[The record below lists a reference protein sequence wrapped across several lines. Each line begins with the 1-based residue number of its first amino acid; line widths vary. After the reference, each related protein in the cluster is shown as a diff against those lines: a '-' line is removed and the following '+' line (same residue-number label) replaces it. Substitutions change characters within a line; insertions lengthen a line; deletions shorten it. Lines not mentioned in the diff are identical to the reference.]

1 MRPRVRILLAV
12 ILLIVLGF
20 IAGAVGSRQNREP
33 SFDPRRSTQ
42 LTGPFGA
49 KAYAEALDLLEVR
62 VDRYRERIG
71 QTHTI
76 RTGTER
82 TVFALLDPPQLLD
95 GAQAE
100 DLVAFSEEQGD
111 LLLAGWTTSLVMHC
125 FGYDVDYRGEDSTPV
140 FRIEQGRVA
149 PAAVSWTADQVLAR
163 MADTIAT
170 DTSDMVAG
178 VQSECLVPEPIR
190 TDTLLVTGGGRPA
203 ALRLSYEASGSV
215 TLVADGALF
224 SNARLRES
232 DAGLVMLPLIAGRYD
247 RAIFDEYEHGFGPA
261 GSLLSATIDWSLRS
275 PYGWVFWQLA
285 IVGVIALLAGAVRFG
300 AARRVIE
307 RRRRSPLEHVR
318 ALATALSAAK
328 GSHVAIDLMIR
339 GLRRRLS
346 SGGPPVR
353 GDLQPWLASLAINV
367 RTTRSKE
374 AVTTLVNLTRRAPM
388 SDSVLRA
395 ADAVEEVWQDLKP
408 PLPNR

>member
-1 MRPRVRILLAV
+1 MRPRVRIFLAVALLA
-12 ILLIVLGF
+12 ILGF

-42 LTGPFGA
+42 LTGPYGA
-49 KAYAEALDLLEVR
+49 KAYAEALAHLEVA
-62 VDRYRERIG
+62 VDRYRERTAQIPN
-71 QTHTI
+71 I
-76 RTGTER
+76 RTGNSR
-82 TVFALLDPPQLLD
+82 AVFALLDPPQLLD

-125 FGYDVDYRGEDSTPV
+125 FGYDVDDRGEDSTPV
-140 FRIEQGRVA
+140 YRFEQGRVS
-149 PAAVSWTADQVLAR
+149 PEPVSWTSDQVLAR
-163 MADTIAT
+163 VMDTIAT
-170 DTSDMVAG
+170 DTADMVAG
-178 VQSECLVPEPIR
+178 VPSECLVPAPVS
-190 TDTLLVTGGGRPA
+190 TDTILVTSGGRPA
-203 ALRLSYEASGSV
+203 ALRLSYEDGGSV
-215 TLVADGALF
+215 ALVADGILF

-247 RAIFDEYEHGFGPA
+247 RAIFDEYEHGFGPT
-261 GSLLSATIDWSLRS
+261 GSLLSATVGWSLRS
-275 PYGWVFWQLA
+275 PYGWVFWQLV
-285 IVGVIALLAGAVRFG
+285 IVGLLALLAGAIRFG

-346 SGGPPVR
+346 AAGQPVR
-353 GDLQPWLASLAINV
+353 GDLQSWLASLAANV
-367 RTTRSKE
+367 RTTRSKD
-374 AVTTLVNLTRRAPM
+374 AVSTLVNLTRRAPL